1 MERECVIP
9 TTIRNCHFNTCTN
22 NIHNKNIAKNRNKLI
37 NKYILTKITDLT
49 RD

>member
-1 MERECVIP
+1 MCNSINDQKIVALTLVQI
-9 TTIRNCHFNTCTN
+9 IYV
-22 NIHNKNIAKNRNKLI
+22 HNKNIAKNRNKLI